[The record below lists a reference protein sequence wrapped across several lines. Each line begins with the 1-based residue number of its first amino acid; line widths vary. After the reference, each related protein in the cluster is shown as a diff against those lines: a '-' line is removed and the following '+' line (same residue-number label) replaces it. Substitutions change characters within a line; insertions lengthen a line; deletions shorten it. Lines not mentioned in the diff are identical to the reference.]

1 MIKITECPR
10 DAMQGIDKFI
20 PTKLKIKYINLLLK
34 VGFDV
39 IDFGS
44 FVSRKVVPQL
54 KDTSKV
60 LNGLDLD
67 QTKSH
72 LLSIVANLRGAYEAS
87 LYDEISII
95 GFPFSVSEQFQLRN
109 TNKTRLNA
117 LIDIQNIQDVCT
129 KSNKKLKVYLSMG
142 FGNPYGD
149 PFSSDIVLKWAK
161 KISDLGVAEI
171 ALSDT
176 IGIAKPILIESLFKL
191 LSQELKGVEISAHL
205 HSLPNTWEEKV
216 TAAFNSGC
224 TSFDSAIKGF
234 GGCPLAEDKLVGNL
248 ATEKL
253 ISFFSSQLSPSF
265 SQENFKDSIDLA
277 QEVFS

>member
-10 DAMQGIDKFI
+10 DAMQGRLKFI
-20 PTKLKIKYINLLLK
+20 PTELKIKYINFLLK

-44 FVSRKVVPQL
+44 FVSHKVVPQL

-60 LNGLDLD
+60 LSGLDLD
-67 QTKSH
+67 QTKSD

-87 LYDEISII
+87 QYDEISII

-109 TNKTRLNA
+109 TNKTRLSA
-117 LIDIQNIQDVCT
+117 LIDIQNIQNICT
-129 KSNKKLKVYLSMG
+129 NSNKKLRVYISMG

-176 IGIAKPILIESLFKL
+176 IGIAEPILIQSLFEL
-191 LSQELKGVEISAHL
+191 LSHELKEVEISAHL
-205 HSLPNTWEEKV
+205 HSLPEIWEEKV
-216 TAAFNSGC
+216 KAAFNSGC
-224 TSFDSAIKGF
+224 FSFDSAIKGF

-248 ATEKL
+248 ATENL
-253 ISFFSSQLSPSF
+253 ISFFSSQLSPDF
-265 SQENFKDSIDLA
+265 NLENFKASVSLA

>member
-10 DAMQGIDKFI
+10 DAMQGIEKFI

>member
-248 ATEKL
+248 ATENL
-253 ISFFSSQLSPSF
+253 INFFSSQLSPSF
-265 SQENFKDSIDLA
+265 SLENFKAAVNSA

>member
-10 DAMQGIDKFI
+10 DAMQGIEKFI

-161 KISDLGVAEI
+161 KISDLGVTEI

-191 LSQELKGVEISAHL
+191 LLQELKGVEISAHL